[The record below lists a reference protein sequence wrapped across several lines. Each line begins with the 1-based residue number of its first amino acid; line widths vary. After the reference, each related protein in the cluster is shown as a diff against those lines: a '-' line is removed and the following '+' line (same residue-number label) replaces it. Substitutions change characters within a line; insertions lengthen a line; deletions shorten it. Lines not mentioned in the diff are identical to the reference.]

1 MKSYLSELFFEIA
14 EELDLTESQGNAIE
28 KAYNAVA
35 DWLNRNDSKLKKYNI
50 HIYPQGSM
58 RLGTVVKPLS
68 RDDYDVDMVCLL
80 HQNTYGLQPQDIKK
94 LVGDRLKESDTYK
107 RILQPEG
114 KRCWTLEYAESLNFH
129 MDILPAIPNGEEAI
143 KATHKEST
151 RYIFIPTNPHGYAEW
166 FKKRMQ
172 KPIAFNERGNIENIP
187 DYPRKTPLQKVIQL
201 LKRHRDVMFIN
212 DQEVAPASI
221 IITTLAA
228 KIYNHEIDILTLF
241 EKIIKEIPERIEN
254 RDGTYWVSNPV
265 NSSENF
271 ADKWKNDKKKQEAFF
286 DWVRKVNSDFTKLMK
301 CQTSDELLSCLYS
314 MFGQKIVDLTHNNL
328 GGYNAIVPKALKEKV
343 EIVPIDTNKALAV
356 PHRKKAP
363 WKLPPWNI
371 VQIEATASKNGFS
384 KRISS
389 EELLDKGMELLFKA
403 VHGIQSPYTVQWQ
416 ITNTGYQAEIEK
428 SLRGDFYD
436 SDEGYTNIRTEKTF
450 YSGIHYIQCFI
461 IKKIKGSNKCVAKSR
476 PFIVRI
482 K

>member
-14 EELDLTESQGNAIE
+14 EELDLTESQENAIE

-35 DWLNRNDSKLKKYNI
+35 DWLNRNGSKLKKYNI

-58 RLGTVVKPLS
+58 KLGTVVKPLS

-80 HQNTYGLQPQDIKK
+80 RQNTYGLQPEDVKK
-94 LVGDRLKESDTYK
+94 FVGDRLKESDTYK
-107 RILQPEG
+107 RMLQPEG

-143 KATHKEST
+143 KATHKESV

-172 KPIAFNERGNIENIP
+172 RPIAFNERGNIENIP

-201 LKRHRDVMFIN
+201 LKRHRDVMFN
-212 DQEVAPASI
+212 NNQEVAPASI

-228 KIYNHEIDILTLF
+228 RIYNHETDILTLF
-241 EKIIKEIPERIEN
+241 EKIIKEIPNKIEN

-265 NSSENF
+265 NIGENF
-271 ADKWKNDKKKQEAFF
+271 ADKWKNDEKKQEAFF
-286 DWVRKVNSDFTKLMK
+286 DWVKKVNSDFTKLMK
-301 CQTSDELLSCLYS
+301 CQTSNELLSCLYS
-314 MFGQKIVDLTHNNL
+314 MFGQKIVDLTNNSL
-328 GGYNAIVPKALKEKV
+328 GGYKAIVPKILNESTEIIPVEFSRALS
-343 EIVPIDTNKALAV
+343 V
-356 PHRKKAP
+356 PHRQKNP

-371 VQIEATASKNGFS
+371 VQIEATAQGKYSTRK
-384 KRISS
+384 ISS
-389 EELLDKGMELLFKA
+389 GEPLEKGLKLTFKA
-403 VHGIQSPYTVQWQ
+403 IHGIQSPYTVKWQ
-416 ITNTGYQAEIEK
+416 ITNTGYEAQMND
-428 SLRGDFYD
+428 SLRGDFYNCD
-436 SDEGYTNIRTEKTF
+436 PETQNIRTEDTA

-461 IKKIKGSNKCVAKSR
+461 IKKKKCVAKSKE
-476 PFIVRI
+476 FIVKI